1 MEGQLVR
8 MLSNKLYASG
18 SLDLKLLQAA
28 GGISFVLDLYTTVRT
43 VEARDNLFLIVY
55 DVLIQPSSKRKLT
68 TRRYD
73 PQLHL
78 LRDIEAPQC
87 FHQLFKVV
95 PAGFVPRMLEF
106 ICPQEQWGGASLDP
120 KAATSDGGANFTPL
134 NNVSRNEFSKT
145 LQRFQDLATQYNT
158 VRHLLCSSTWSFR
171 ANHVQLSEEYQKEYA
186 EMFMSD
192 DGDYSTLNA
201 LLNSARADDRKNG
214 ELWLFNL
221 LIAKRSNGQIC
232 SKAEST
238 FNLLLRSEKPE
249 VKRIYLSITERLVL
263 SLRSTVRASSAHV

>member
-55 DVLIQPSSKRKLT
+55 DVLVQPNSKRKLT

-73 PQLHL
+73 SQLHL
-78 LRDIEAPQC
+78 LREIEAPQC

-106 ICPQEQWGGASLDP
+106 ICPQEQWAGASLDP
-120 KAATSDGGANFTPL
+120 KAATIDNGAGLTTAL
-134 NNVSRNEFSKT
+134 SSVSRNEFSKT

-158 VRHLLCSSTWSFR
+158 VCLQPGSTP
-171 ANHVQLSEEYQKEYA
+171 
-186 EMFMSD
+186 M
-192 DGDYSTLNA
+192 T
-201 LLNSARADDRKNG
+201 
-214 ELWLFNL
+214 
-221 LIAKRSNGQIC
+221 
-232 SKAEST
+232 
-238 FNLLLRSEKPE
+238 
-249 VKRIYLSITERLVL
+249 
-263 SLRSTVRASSAHV
+263 